1 MNRSFRAVLCAFIV
15 VVIGGVFPTS
25 VHTWGPQGH
34 RLVAALA
41 TEYLTPSARAA
52 VEKLIGPETL
62 PDVASWADGFRQ
74 DNYQTFSWH
83 FVDIPTAA
91 TAYDRDRDCPRQPGV
106 EAGAAADR
114 WRDCA
119 VDRILYQEQ
128 RLANLS
134 LDRADRAIALK
145 FLVHFVGDLHQ
156 PYHALGFEA
165 GGNGVLVS
173 IFGRTECGNDA
184 ARPSPCNLHSAWDSA
199 LIAHRGLDD
208 AAYLAV
214 LRAVV
219 RNKRWTIDA
228 PGTPAEWAMQ
238 SKTAAKAAL
247 LPQHGSVDEAYYRA
261 HIGEIEQRL
270 ALAGL
275 RLAAVINRSVK

>member
-1 MNRSFRAVLCAFIV
+1 MNRSCCAVLCALIV
-15 VVIGGVFPTS
+15 VAIGPAFPVS
-25 VHTWGPQGH
+25 VHAWGPQGH

-52 VEKLIGPETL
+52 VETLIGPETL
-62 PDVASWADGFRQ
+62 PDVASWADGFRE

-83 FVDIPTAA
+83 FVNIPTSAA
-91 TAYDRDRDCPRQPGV
+91 TYDRNRDCPRQPGV
-106 EAGAAADR
+106 EAGTAADR

-128 RLANLS
+128 RLANRS

-156 PYHALGFEA
+156 PFHALGFEA

-173 IFGRTECGNDA
+173 IFGRTDCGTDA
-184 ARPSPCNLHSAWDSA
+184 AKPLPCNLHSAWDSA
-199 LIAHRGLDD
+199 MIAHRGLAD
-208 AAYLAV
+208 AAYLVV
-214 LRAVV
+214 LRDLV
-219 RNKRWTIDA
+219 RSKRWTIDA
-228 PGTPAEWAMQ
+228 PGTPAEWAVQ
-238 SKTAAKAAL
+238 SKTAATAAL

-261 HIGEIEQRL
+261 HIGEIEERL

>member
-1 MNRSFRAVLCAFIV
+1 MNRSFGAVLCAFIA
-15 VVIGGVFPTS
+15 VVIGPVFPVS
-25 VHTWGPQGH
+25 VHAWGAQGH

-41 TEYLTPSARAA
+41 TEYLTPAARAN
-52 VEKLIGPETL
+52 VETLLGPETL

-74 DNYQTFSWH
+74 DNYQTFFWH
-83 FVDIPTAA
+83 FVDIPTDAP
-91 TAYDRDRDCPRQPGV
+91 AYDRDRDCPRQPHI
-106 EAGAAADR
+106 EAGAVEDR

-128 RLANLS
+128 RLANPA

-156 PYHALGFEA
+156 PFHALGFEA

-173 IFGRTECGNDA
+173 IFGRSECGNGA
-184 ARPSPCNLHSAWDSA
+184 AKPVPCNLHSAWDAA

-214 LRAVV
+214 LREVV
-219 RNKRWTIDA
+219 RKNRWTTDA

-247 LPQHGSVDEAYYRA
+247 VPQRGIIDEAYYRA
-261 HIGEIEQRL
+261 HIGVIEERL